1 MYYFFLDNNHPKHFP
16 EEDKQEI
23 IKGHKVTIIT
33 DDHDI
38 ETDDDI
44 DSKRL
49 NTVTE
54 EQSIEA
60 NEQLES
66 LYEQSEWLDNDD
78 QTETKNSNTEDIDT
92 EYDDEESKGLNTEE
106 KSIEDSNIEIETDEY
121 EQSQISDSAENW
133 YMYQ

>member
-1 MYYFFLDNNHPKHFP
+1 MYYIFLDNNHSKHFP
-16 EEDKQEI
+16 EENKQEI

-38 ETDDDI
+38 EMDDDI

-54 EQSIEA
+54 VTEEQSIEA
-60 NEQLES
+60 NDQLES

-78 QTETKNSNTEDIDT
+78 QTETKNSNTEDIET
-92 EYDDEESKGLNTEE
+92 EYDDEESKGLITEE

-121 EQSQISDSAENW
+121 EQSQISDSAEN
-133 YMYQ
+133 